1 MIVRLLIL
9 LQTPEA
15 VRAMTIIILIHK
27 PKIIPTE
34 IPIMQIPKAITKA
47 LVPLKTAQ
55 ILTIRILPI
64 MTAVQNQATT
74 VPKKAIAVQN
84 QAAMT
89 LRKVKAA
96 VQTADS

>member
-1 MIVRLLIL
+1 MIVRRLIL
-9 LQTPEA
+9 PQTPKA
-15 VRAMTIIILIHK
+15 VRAITIIILIHK
-27 PKIIPTE
+27 PKIILTE

-55 ILTIRILPI
+55 IQTIRILII